1 MLKQLHKI
9 IIYNCLICCLF
20 FNSFAIA
27 QDFELVVVNTPA
39 NEQMKFIQSDIN
51 VKDIDIE
58 PLNTQKVKQN
68 VIPDTK
74 KESKK
79 IIGLF
84 LKTMAAVSFCAV
96 ILYIT
101 LVFVKKY
108 YTSAFVN
115 NDNEIFEALD
125 LSSPQ
130 DKQEA
135 LKIIFKQNKIT
146 RTPRGFYCATC
157 EGGCVEQAQST

>member
-9 IIYNCLICCLF
+9 IVFNCLICCLTI
-20 FNSFAIA
+20 SPLAIA
-27 QDFELVVVNTPA
+27 QVPAPMVVDTAA
-39 NEQMKFIQSDIN
+39 NEQQLKFIQSDIN

-58 PLNTQKVKQN
+58 PLNTQKVKQS

-74 KESKK
+74 KEGKK

-84 LKTMAAVSFCAV
+84 LKTMTAVAFCAV
-96 ILYIT
+96 ILYVT

-108 YTSAFVN
+108 YKSAFVN

-125 LSSPQ
+125 LSAPQ

-135 LKIIFKQNKIT
+135 LKSFLN
-146 RTPRGFYCATC
+146 RTK
-157 EGGCVEQAQST
+157 

>member
-9 IIYNCLICCLF
+9 IIFNCLICCLF

-27 QDFELVVVNTPA
+27 QVPELIAVNTPA

-74 KESKK
+74 KEGKK

-84 LKTMAAVSFCAV
+84 LKTMAAVAFCAV
-96 ILYIT
+96 ILYVT
-101 LVFVKKY
+101 LVFIKKY
-108 YTSAFVN
+108 YKSAFVN

-135 LKIIFKQNKIT
+135 LKSFLN
-146 RTPRGFYCATC
+146 RTK
-157 EGGCVEQAQST
+157 